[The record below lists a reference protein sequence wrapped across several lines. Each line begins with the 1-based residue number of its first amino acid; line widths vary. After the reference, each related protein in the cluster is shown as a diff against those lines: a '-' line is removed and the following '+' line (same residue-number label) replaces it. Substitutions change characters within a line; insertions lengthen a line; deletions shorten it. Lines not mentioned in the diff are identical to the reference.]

1 MTEAPVA
8 CLNPLPVVIND
19 TTLRDG
25 EQTAGVAFTLD
36 ERIAIA
42 CALDAAG
49 VPELEVGIPAMGP
62 QEREEIRAIVDLG
75 LSATSIAWC
84 RMRQD
89 DLAAAVEC
97 GMSMV
102 NLSISVSDQQI
113 IHKLGRDRAWVL
125 EQLTEV
131 VTAARDLGLDV
142 AVGGEDSS
150 RADPDFL
157 LRVLE
162 AAETAGARRFRF
174 ADTLGILDP
183 FATHDAIRRL
193 RQNSSLELEIHAHD
207 DLGLA
212 TANSLAAVRGGATH
226 VNTTVNGLGE
236 RAGNA
241 PLEEVVVALLHIH
254 GRPTGISPRL
264 LPGISAVVAG
274 ASGRPVPVN
283 KSIVG
288 SAVFTHES
296 GIHVHGLL
304 RDPAN
309 YQALDPEELG
319 RHHSLVLGKHSG
331 VSAVLWA
338 YQELG
343 LSLSEVQARAILAR
357 VRSLAATTKRSP
369 EADDLHRFYRETLAV
384 LEAVRDN
391 ATFDGGFI
399 LPS

>member
-1 MTEAPVA
+1 MASQTAVI
-8 CLNPLPVVIND
+8 IND

-25 EQTAGVAFTLD
+25 EQTAGVAFTPE
-36 ERIAIA
+36 ERLAIA
-42 CALDAAG
+42 KALDAAG

-62 QEREEIRAIVDLG
+62 QEQEEIRAIVGLG
-75 LSATSIAWC
+75 LNATPIAWC
-84 RMRQD
+84 RMRED
-89 DLAAAVEC
+89 DLLAAQASGV
-97 GMSMV
+97 SMV
-102 NLSISVSDQQI
+102 NMSISVSDQQI
-113 IHKLGRDRAWVL
+113 THKLQRDRTWVL
-125 EQLTEV
+125 EQVAWLV
-131 VTAARDLGLDV
+131 AMARNVGMEV

-157 LRVLE
+157 LRVIE
-162 AAETAGARRFRF
+162 TAEKAGARRFRF

-183 FATHDAIRRL
+183 FATHDAFARMRA
-193 RQNSSLELEIHAHD
+193 NSSLELEIHAHD

-254 GRPTGISPRL
+254 GLPSGVAPRL
-264 LPGISAVVAG
+264 LPDISALVAG

-288 SAVFTHES
+288 SGIFTHES
-296 GIHVHGLL
+296 GIHVSGLL

-319 RHHSLVLGKHSG
+319 RQHRMVLGKHSG
-331 VSAVLWA
+331 VAAVIWA
-338 YQELG
+338 YREMG
-343 LSLSEVQARAILAR
+343 ITIPDVQARAVLAR
-357 VRSLAATTKRSP
+357 LRSFSAQTKRSP
-369 EADDLHRFYRETLAV
+369 GSDELRRFYRETLAV
-384 LEAVRDN
+384 VEAVREN
-391 ATFDGGFI
+391 AGFDGVPL